1 MARRI
6 LTSASLR
13 ATSIM
18 LPITMSESNVFQASL
33 KYPCT
38 EQAGADDC
46 EHRAQNATQTVWGH
60 IRGPTVPVVTR
71 CEGEKGG
78 DSTVCWWEETR
89 AVVCT
94 CAHGRGCTRTHAH
107 AHTMQAQGPE
117 QHLAVYLPPRAAFG
131 NPAPAPESPP

>member
-1 MARRI
+1 MTCPGGASGEQNVGRQRAWEVAAATRQI

-46 EHRAQNATQTVWGH
+46 EQSTKRHTDCVGTH
-60 IRGPTVPVVTR
+60 LGPHST
-71 CEGEKGG
+71 CGG
-78 DSTVCWWEETR
+78 RV
-89 AVVCT
+89 
-94 CAHGRGCTRTHAH
+94 
-107 AHTMQAQGPE
+107 
-117 QHLAVYLPPRAAFG
+117 
-131 NPAPAPESPP
+131 